1 MTADIDHNVP
11 DADSRVLAVPSQPD
25 LAPENRFRRTV
36 QETLSLHD
44 QLLLFAACRATKLAG
59 TKTVQPYQVQGE
71 YLLITRGARIPSLQ
85 DILSHLPV
93 LETEGYLSV
102 SSRTGRIKVS
112 QGGLSVSE
120 MVDALSEIDFPRAF
134 AEQTEPLGSPREI

>member
-1 MTADIDHNVP
+1 MTTDIDHNIS
-11 DADSRVLAVPSQPD
+11 DADSRVLAMPSQPN
-25 LAPENRFRRTV
+25 LAPEDRFRRTV
-36 QETLSLHD
+36 EETLSLHD
-44 QLLLFAACRATKLAG
+44 QLLLFAACRATISAG
-59 TKTVQPYQVQGE
+59 TKTVQPYQVLGE

-112 QGGLSVSE
+112 QGDLSVSK
-120 MVDALSEIDFPRAF
+120 MVDALSEIDIPRVF
-134 AEQTEPLGSPREI
+134 AEQTGSLGSPREI